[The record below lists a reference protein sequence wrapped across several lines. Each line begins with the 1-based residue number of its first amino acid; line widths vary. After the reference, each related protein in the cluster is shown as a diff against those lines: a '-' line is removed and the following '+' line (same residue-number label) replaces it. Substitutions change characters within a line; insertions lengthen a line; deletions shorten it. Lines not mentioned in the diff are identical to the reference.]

1 MEFPEKLL
9 EHLVLNRG
17 MDDPEPSPEKRLKDF
32 NTLSTRLGKTIDY
45 IIQDVDQIDNVDWET
60 YELLIQKLRELQEA
74 AGVEEAEAA

>member
-1 MEFPEKLL
+1 M
-9 EHLVLNRG
+9 
-17 MDDPEPSPEKRLKDF
+17 KDF

-45 IIQDVDQIDNVDWET
+45 IIQDVDQIENVDWET